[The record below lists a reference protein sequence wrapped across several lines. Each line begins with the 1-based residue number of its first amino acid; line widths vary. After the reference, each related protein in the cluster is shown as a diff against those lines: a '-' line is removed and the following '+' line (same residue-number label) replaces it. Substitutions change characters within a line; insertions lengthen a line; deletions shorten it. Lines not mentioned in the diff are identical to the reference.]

1 MTNLKNA
8 WKRKRRKALNIENA
22 VRVLKGGKKF
32 LMALKAK
39 YFQIGE
45 GKGRT
50 WDLVKQLK
58 ILTP

>member
-1 MTNLKNA
+1 
-8 WKRKRRKALNIENA
+8 
-22 VRVLKGGKKF
+22 
-32 LMALKAK
+32 MALKAK

-50 WDLVKQLK
+50 WDLVEQLK